1 MMKYLVLILII
12 SLSYHVIS
20 QNTTS
25 QAGIIAEKRINK
37 VREYHENGQLNVKG
51 KEIGKKEW
59 VGCLGWRKV
68 YKKNGRWKYYNNQG
82 YLMKIV
88 KYKDDKE
95 IKIIRVEN
103 KR

>member
-1 MMKYLVLILII
+1 MI
-12 SLSYHVIS
+12 SVSFQGNC
-20 QNTTS
+20 QNDSS
-25 QAGIIAEKRINK
+25 QAGRISDKRVNK
-37 VREYHENGQLNVKG
+37 VREYHENDQLKVKG
-51 KEIGKKEW
+51 KETGSKEW

-95 IKIIRVEN
+95 IKVIRVVN